1 MVSVKPIFQS
11 RHLVG
16 GTIEGNI
23 SFFDAHNHI
32 PLHTWKS
39 SSILNGV
46 IRVIAV
52 NPAETLVAVGFST
65 GAISLIESRTG
76 TLVASWKGGDTEI
89 TSVSS
94 DLFVSEYLVDI
105 DIVCRLDQVLYGRF
119 AAFVCTRRTL
129 DMLLECQQISAGQD
143 HCCFS
148 RCHLVGYLQG
158 RDTDHQ

>member
-1 MVSVKPIFQS
+1 MHQFTGGRSSVVSVKPIFQS

-23 SFFDAHNHI
+23 SFFDAHNHV

-39 SSILNGV
+39 SSMLNGV

-89 TSVSS
+89 TSVS
-94 DLFVSEYLVDI
+94 DP
-105 DIVCRLDQVLYGRF
+105 C
-119 AAFVCTRRTL
+119 A
-129 DMLLECQQISAGQD
+129 LE
-143 HCCFS
+143 
-148 RCHLVGYLQG
+148 
-158 RDTDHQ
+158 